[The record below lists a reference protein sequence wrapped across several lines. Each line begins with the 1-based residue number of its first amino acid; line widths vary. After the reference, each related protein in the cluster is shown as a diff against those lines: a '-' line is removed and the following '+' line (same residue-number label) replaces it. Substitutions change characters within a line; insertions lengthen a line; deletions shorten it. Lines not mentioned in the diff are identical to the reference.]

1 MAIKRFNQTAAY
13 IQRPLRLADI
23 QDIWD
28 GINNILTGGDSSFT
42 IISGL
47 EYLDSY
53 GTLSAG
59 VAAYRGQL
67 YYYDGGG
74 NIKEGQTIYYGR
86 VNGESRTFANG
97 YSYVFDFSYIISPTA
112 QATEGGILV
121 SASNNNA
128 MWLNN
133 HRWGKVADGAITTE
147 KIADGAVTAAKL
159 TGALAPAYLASVVTR
174 TFDNT
179 LFSIPLSDF
188 ITPDAM
194 LNVQRQ
200 TRYVK
205 ITTTASITSGFSI
218 SINGGAVRNQAL
230 YPEELTLIVNPPET
244 GTVSLFVNG
253 AATDSANPV
262 SVSYS
267 TSFEPVPNI
276 EASGFKPRLIV
287 CVLKKITKSDYICVN
302 AYQTTTFS
310 LPREV
315 GEIKVLD
322 V

>member
-13 IQRPLRLADI
+13 TQRPLRLADI

-28 GINNILTGGDSSFT
+28 GINNILTGDSLFT

-47 EYLDSY
+47 DYLDSS
-53 GTLSAG
+53 GALSAG

-67 YYYDGGG
+67 YYYAGGG

-97 YSYVFDFSYIISPTA
+97 QSYVFDFSYIISPTA

-121 SASNNNA
+121 SAFNNNA
-128 MWLNN
+128 TWLDN

-159 TGALAPAYLASVVTR
+159 TNALAPAYLASVVTR
-174 TFDNT
+174 TFDNL

-188 ITPDAM
+188 IMPNAG
-194 LNVQRQ
+194 LNAQWQ

-205 ITTTASITSGFSI
+205 ITTSASTTLGFSI
-218 SINGGAVRNQAL
+218 RINGGTVRNQTL

-262 SVSYS
+262 SVSYRN
-267 TSFEPVPNI
+267 SFEPVANTG
-276 EASGFKPRLIV
+276 AGTSPRLIV
-287 CVLKKITKSDYICVN
+287 CVLKKITESDYICVN
-302 AYQTTTFS
+302 AYQTAAFS
-310 LPREV
+310 LPY
-315 GEIKVLD
+315 
-322 V
+322 